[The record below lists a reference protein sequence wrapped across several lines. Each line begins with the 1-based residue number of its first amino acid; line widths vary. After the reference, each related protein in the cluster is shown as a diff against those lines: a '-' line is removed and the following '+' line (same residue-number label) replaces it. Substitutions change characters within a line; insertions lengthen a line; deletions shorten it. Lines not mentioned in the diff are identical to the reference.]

1 MAWHD
6 TVAAHLGERRVG
18 GRGALARAVVLV
30 GAAIPCSTFAL
41 KMREDAAKDPA
52 EAARRRDDDDGA

>member
-1 MAWHD
+1 ML
-6 TVAAHLGERRVG
+6 VR
-18 GRGALARAVVLV
+18 RGALARAVVLV

-52 EAARRRDDDDGA
+52 EAARRRDDDDDGARGAREARSR

>member
-1 MAWHD
+1 ML
-6 TVAAHLGERRVG
+6 VR
-18 GRGALARAVVLV
+18 RGALARAVVLV

-52 EAARRRDDDDGA
+52 EAARRRDDDAGA